1 MSLSKLE
8 KLMYTIG
15 IVDKATGPVNKIM
28 GKMQQL
34 SAQTAGAQ
42 DHMMRGMMGAAG
54 GAMMLVGSLN
64 PAIAANEA
72 LGEVSSLGVAESSL
86 QQLNQTSLNFAA
98 QYGGN
103 AADVIS
109 SSYDIQSSISGL
121 TGEEL
126 SAFTKASAIMAKGTK
141 SDASTATDYMGTMYG
156 IYQNNAKDMGKN
168 AWVEQLAGQ
177 TATAVRMFKTNG
189 SEMASAFSNLGAGA
203 QSHGIEMAE
212 SMAVLGQLQATMSG
226 SEAATKY
233 KAFLSGV
240 GKAQQ
245 TLGVQLTDVQ
255 GKMLP
260 MADVLDKLQG
270 KFGAIDT
277 VAKSDALKKA
287 FGSEEAVGLIKSL
300 LPQVDQLT
308 DNIIEL
314 NKQSGMQTAIDMAN
328 AQTSAWQRLSGGFNA
343 AATSLGQAVLPIIE
357 PVVEMLASMLSGV
370 LWLSQTFPVLTGIVA
385 AVAVGITALMIAIG
399 LMNMTMGLS
408 KYAMIGFSSMSAVTT
423 KAIAGLS
430 WAFSTA
436 QLALSRFQI
445 TAAFTG
451 GYLSALRVAMLG
463 ASSSAWAFTAALL
476 ANPITWIIAGIILLA
491 AVVYRYWKP
500 IKSFMSG
507 FWDGLKQ
514 GFAPVIGLF
523 SNLMTALAPMGDML
537 SWVGEKVGA
546 IVGWFSGLLG
556 PVDESSAALQAATDA
571 GFTFGQIL
579 GAAFDSILIPI
590 KVAMYAIT
598 KLIDLIS
605 WAGNGIK
612 DFFGFGDDVDVTAT
626 KTIDH
631 LVKSQNMA
639 LPESTL
645 AMSNRNIG
653 QSSHVYQI
661 NEFSARQALAVKVPQ
676 PQSVTSN
683 TAIVDTSNIAQFS
696 SIAER
701 SSRIE
706 KYKQSNQALATTNTQ
721 RVNKTNYFSQ
731 NNNSSNSNS
740 SASADNSKRVYIDN
754 ITMKS
759 DNISDDFEQ
768 LMELAG

>member
-1 MSLSKLE
+1 MLSKLE
-8 KLMYTIG
+8 KLMYSIG
-15 IVDKATGPVNKIM
+15 VVDKVTGPVNKIM

-34 SAQTAGAQ
+34 SSQTASAQ
-42 DHMMRGMMGAAG
+42 DQMMRGMMGAAG

-126 SAFTKASAIMAKGTK
+126 SAFTRASAIMAKGTK

-156 IYQNNAKDMGKN
+156 IYQNSAKDMGKN

-245 TLGVQLTDVQ
+245 ALGVQLTDTQ
-255 GKMLP
+255 GKLLP
-260 MADVLDKLQG
+260 MADVLQVIQG

-308 DNIIEL
+308 GNIAEL

-343 AATSLGQAVLPIIE
+343 AATALGQAVLPIIE
-357 PVVEMLASMLSGV
+357 PVVEMLASMLGGV
-370 LWLSQTFPVLTGIVA
+370 LWLTQEFPMLTGVVA
-385 AVAVGITALMIAIG
+385 AAAVGITALMVAV
-399 LMNMTMGLS
+399 
-408 KYAMIGFSSMSAVTT
+408 SAVNLVMGIYRFALISVGAATSAMTIIT
-423 KAIAGLS
+423 KVWPASL
-430 WAFSTA
+430 F
-436 QLALSRFQI
+436 
-445 TAAFTG
+445 
-451 GYLSALRVAMLG
+451 ALRVVGFLGLIATTGAYLAMMAIYKGAMLAAEG
-463 ASSSAWAFTAALL
+463 ATWLFNAALT
-476 ANPITWIIAGIILLA
+476 ANPIGLVIAG
-491 AVVYRYWKP
+491 VVGL
-500 IKSFMSG
+500 ISG
-507 FWDGLKQ
+507 
-514 GFAPVIGLF
+514 I
-523 SNLMTALAPMGDML
+523 
-537 SWVGEKVGA
+537 
-546 IVGWFSGLLG
+546 
-556 PVDESSAALQAATDA
+556 AALVYYWDEIVSAFQDTAWGKALGGVFDWISEKFSLFIDGVTWVLEALGLMDGKKVELETSVKQPAAIEALNADITTGIPANVYTPNASPIDA
-571 GFTFGQIL
+571 ANLVTFND
-579 GAAFDSILIPI
+579 GAAQQPSVL
-590 KVAMYAIT
+590 
-598 KLIDLIS
+598 
-605 WAGNGIK
+605 
-612 DFFGFGDDVDVTAT
+612 
-626 KTIDH
+626 
-631 LVKSQNMA
+631 
-639 LPESTL
+639 
-645 AMSNRNIG
+645 NIV
-653 QSSHVYQI
+653 SSSEKIEQHKKI
-661 NEFSARQALAVKVPQ
+661 NQALAISNVGLPANVYTPNAAQ
-676 PQSVTSN
+676 IGAANLVAFNDMSAQQSSVL
-683 TAIVDTSNIAQFS
+683 NIAQNTAQNTAQS
-696 SIAER
+696 SEK
-701 SSRIE
+701 IE
-706 KYKQSNQALATTNTQ
+706 QYKQSNQALATTNTQ
-721 RVNKTNYFSQ
+721 RVSKTNYFAQ

-740 SASADNSKRVYIDN
+740 SASTDNSKRVYIDN
-754 ITMKS
+754 LTMKS